1 MSAHQRRRKGLRD
14 TYSPDIDSFLA
25 LSREHYNPDRTG
37 DEAYTLV
44 SRHIAADLDTPVS
57 ALLKIK
63 RGEHAFLLESVEG
76 GQVGRYSFLGTEPH
90 STFVVKDGKVEV
102 RGEAANLLIRGKEVD
117 PLSQLQALV
126 GARHIVAS
134 GGGPLPRFCG
144 GAVGYAGYE
153 TVCTLEPVAP
163 ARRDATGFPDIAFA
177 LYDTFIVFDHVKRT
191 AEIATLARLGPDPGA
206 EYGRVIDRIDT
217 LARRLRGPVPSRH
230 GRGRGITNAEVRS
243 NYTQPEFERM
253 VDAAR
258 EHIAAGDIIQVVLS
272 QRFERQ
278 TGADPFS
285 IYRALRMVNPS
296 PYMFY
301 IEFDGYYLSGASPE
315 MLVQVEGTKVTTHP
329 IAGTAP
335 RSENRQEDLRLEKA
349 LLADEKERAEHLML
363 VDLARNDIGRIART
377 GTVKV
382 PRFMDVERF
391 SHVMHLVSEV
401 EGELREGLGP
411 VDVLRACFPAGTVS
425 GAPKVRAMQIIAEQE
440 FDHRGS
446 YAGAAGYISYD
457 GNMDTAIVIRTIAV
471 RDGVG
476 YVQAGAG
483 IVADSV
489 PSREYQET
497 IHKARA
503 VMAAIDLAERIEAEE
518 EQEEEAGF
526 APELEEVRA

>member
-1 MSAHQRRRKGLRD
+1 MRD
-14 TYSPDIDSFLA
+14 TYSPNIDSFLA
-25 LSREHYNPDRTG
+25 LSREHYNPGGTEG
-37 DEAYTLV
+37 EACTLV
-44 SRHIAADLDTPVS
+44 SRHMAADLDTPVS
-57 ALLKIK
+57 ALLKIR

-90 STFVVKDGKVEV
+90 STFTVEDGRVEV
-102 RGEAANLLIRGKEVD
+102 QGEAANLPIEGKEND
-117 PLSQLQALV
+117 PLGQLQGLV
-126 GARHIVAS
+126 GARRIVAS
-134 GGGPLPRFCG
+134 GSGPLPRFCG

-153 TVCTLEPVAP
+153 TVCTLEPVPLAK
-163 ARRDATGFPDIAFA
+163 RDATGFPVMAFA

-191 AEIATLARLGPDPGA
+191 AEIATLAKLGPNPGA
-206 EYGRVIDRIDT
+206 EYGRALDRIES
-217 LARRLRGPVPSRH
+217 LAKRLRGPVPTQH
-230 GRGRGITNAEVRS
+230 GRGRGVTSAEVRS
-243 NYTQPEFERM
+243 NYSQPEFERM
-253 VDAAR
+253 VEAAR

-272 QRFERQ
+272 QRFERE

-296 PYMFY
+296 PYMFFLQF
-301 IEFDGYYLSGASPE
+301 EDYYLSGASPE
-315 MLVQVEGTKVTTHP
+315 MLVQVEGRKVTTHP

-363 VDLARNDIGRIART
+363 VDLARNDIGRIAAM

-401 EGELREGLGP
+401 EGELRDGLGP

-440 FDHRGS
+440 PDRRGS

-471 RDGVG
+471 KDGVG

-503 VMAAIDLAERIEAEE
+503 VMAAIDLAEQIEAEE
-518 EQEEEAGF
+518 EEEAGF